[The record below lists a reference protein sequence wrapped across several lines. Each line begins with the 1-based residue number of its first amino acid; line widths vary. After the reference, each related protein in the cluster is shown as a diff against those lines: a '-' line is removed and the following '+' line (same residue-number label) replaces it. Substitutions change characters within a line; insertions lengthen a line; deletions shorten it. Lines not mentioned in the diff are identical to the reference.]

1 MIELTDIQA
10 ARERIRPHIRQTPLI
25 AARPVRQPIEGAPN
39 LYLKLENLQVIGS
52 FKARG
57 AVNKLLSLPTTQVSR
72 GIITA
77 SGGNH
82 GMGVAYA
89 GWLVQVPVKIYLPHS
104 TPQAKARK
112 LESWGAEVIYEGA
125 VWDDA
130 NRAALACAEQD
141 DLPYFHPF
149 ADPLVIGG
157 QGTVGLEV
165 LEALPDVEAIVVA
178 IGGGGLISGI
188 STVVKA
194 LKPDTRVIGVE
205 AGGAPTLYESLKA
218 GHLIELAEITTV
230 AGTLAPRRS
239 EQINLDII
247 RQNVDEIV
255 LITDDD
261 MREAARWLWFELG
274 VAAELSGAAALAAV
288 MRGKV
293 RSDRDLC
300 VLVCGAGTDGV
311 A

>member
-1 MIELTDIQA
+1 MNWTDIQA
-10 ARERIRPHIRQTPLI
+10 ARERIHPHVRHTPLVAAQAIRQ
-25 AARPVRQPIEGAPN
+25 QIESAPN

-57 AVNKLLSLPTTQVSR
+57 AVNKLLSLPREQVAR

-89 GWLVQVPVKIYLPHS
+89 GWLANVPVKIYLPHS
-104 TPQAKARK
+104 TPQSKAHK
-112 LESWGAEVIYEGA
+112 LESWGAKVIYEGA

-130 NRAALACAEQD
+130 NRAALACAEQEG
-141 DLPYFHPF
+141 LTYFHPF
-149 ADPLVIGG
+149 ADPLVIAG
-157 QGTVGLEV
+157 QGTVGLEI
-165 LEALPDVEAIVVA
+165 LDTLPNVETLVIA
-178 IGGGGLISGI
+178 IGGGGLISGM
-188 STVVKA
+188 STAVKA
-194 LKPDTRVIGVE
+194 VKPDVRVVGVE
-205 AGGAPTLYESLKA
+205 AVGAPTLYESVRA

-247 RQNVDEIV
+247 ERNVDEIV

-261 MREAARWLWFELG
+261 MRAAARWLWFEMG
-274 VAAELSGAAALAAV
+274 VAAELSGAAALAAL
-288 MRGKV
+288 MTGKV
-293 RSDRDLC
+293 RSEDAVC
-300 VLVCGAGTDGV
+300 ALVCGAGTDGMT
-311 A
+311 